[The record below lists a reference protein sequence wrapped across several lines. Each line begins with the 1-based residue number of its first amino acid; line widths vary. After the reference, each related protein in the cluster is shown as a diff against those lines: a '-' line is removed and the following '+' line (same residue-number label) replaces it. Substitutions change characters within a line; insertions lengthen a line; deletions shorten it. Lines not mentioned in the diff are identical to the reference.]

1 MAEQQALTDHTVFLI
16 SSLAGGG
23 AEGVCA
29 NLASGLAEQGMP
41 LELVVLHM
49 HNSVYH
55 QNLSDKVCLSVLG
68 VDQARYAFGPLIRHL
83 NRARPAR
90 LVVFNYELAHLM
102 VLIRPFLRFQFRL
115 MARNINT
122 FSANALTSGSWLQRW
137 VVNPL
142 QRFLYSRLDHVVNQ
156 CQAMRADLLAHV
168 PIAAERTSVIYNPV
182 NQRIEAAAALTEPAA
197 QQPGYVLCVGRFE
210 RQKAFH
216 RAIEAFSLVHA
227 QYPELRLRFIGQG
240 SQETMLRAQAHQLGL
255 GGKVDFMGF
264 AADTTVHYLE
274 ARCVLLTSLYEGF
287 PNVLVEAITLGVP
300 VVSVDC
306 ASGPAEIVRPEQN
319 GVLLSGHSSDAIA
332 HGLIQCLSRT
342 WPGHQVKQS
351 AEPYSNNRILADWAA
366 LLADNGLDLR
376 QATEQTQG

>member
-55 QNLSDKVCLSVLG
+55 QNLSDKVCLTVLG
-68 VDQARYAFGPLIRHL
+68 VNQARHAFGPLIRHL
-83 NRARPAR
+83 NQARPAR

-115 MARNINT
+115 IARNINT

-137 VVNPL
+137 LVNPL

-168 PIAAERTSVIYNPV
+168 AIVAERTSVIYNPV

-197 QQPGYVLCVGRFE
+197 EQPDYVLCVGRFE

-264 AADTTVHYLE
+264 AADTTVHYLG

-306 ASGPAEIVRPEQN
+306 ASGPAEIIADRMN
-319 GVLLSGHSSDAIA
+319 GLLIKGTETENMAEALAQSLATPWSFEAIKA
-332 HGLIQCLSRT
+332 TALR
-342 WPGHQVKQS
+342 
-351 AEPYSNNRILADWAA
+351 YSNKVILEQWYR
-366 LLADNGLDLR
+366 LLNHNAK
-376 QATEQTQG
+376 